1 MNLLMIQNNSV
12 NNNKHGMKNTSS
24 DVLSMASSSSSSGS
38 SSAHEMVDDEEED
51 EGVATDATADNG
63 NSNNKI
69 NTAKKDIKSA
79 AKSRSAPHRNIRIN
93 QEDGLAKGKT
103 TTPPSG
109 QNAVHLKMHDCTY
122 HLEIPTCFKARE
134 KLIPHPPFKKWMKK
148 GHSF

>member
-93 QEDGLAKGKT
+93 QEDGLAKGKKKQYHFFHSSFLNNCFARIT
-103 TTPPSG
+103 DLWTSCKNVT
-109 QNAVHLKMHDCTY
+109 LKN
-122 HLEIPTCFKARE
+122 I
-134 KLIPHPPFKKWMKK
+134 
-148 GHSF
+148 